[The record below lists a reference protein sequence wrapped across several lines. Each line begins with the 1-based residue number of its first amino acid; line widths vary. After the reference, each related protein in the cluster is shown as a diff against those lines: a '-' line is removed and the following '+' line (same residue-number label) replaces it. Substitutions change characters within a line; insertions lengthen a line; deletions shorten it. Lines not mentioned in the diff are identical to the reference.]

1 VYCSAIQHKAVLHL
15 DLAIDEAFLS
25 SLPGAGANALTQL
38 QPMIDQGYITR
49 SNGALRTQILFRG
62 GQTTFNGKPF
72 NPAAM
77 RSTVPAPRPPPRG
90 LSAPPGSPVA
100 PGPGMPPGRAVPFQA
115 TAGAA
120 AKRLS

>member
-1 VYCSAIQHKAVLHL
+1 VTGVVSLVGVSAADLDAPALLLSKLDVRL

-49 SNGALRTQILFRG
+49 SSGALRTQILFRA

-72 NPAAM
+72 NPAVV
-77 RSTVPAPRPPPRG
+77 RPAVPPPPAG
-90 LSAPPGSPVA
+90 PSP
-100 PGPGMPPGRAVPFQA
+100 R
-115 TAGAA
+115 
-120 AKRLS
+120 